1 MITYCILSAVFFVL
15 YILFQGLQSVG
26 EKLNDITRTY
36 ESKKPEDENSFAQRC
51 KRQIE
56 YEKTLI
62 PDSEEL
68 RKVRE
73 DFKKA
78 YYNFAIDKIIKYDDV
93 KKEELYN
100 NKGIIRNKLKIN
112 ASINNSAIFKEIQ
125 KEYGS
130 FSKYLLSFIHE
141 YPIYETGLTTSQL
154 SDSISKDL
162 IKRGMKF
169 TGSTIIYSYLQAIG
183 IINSHE
189 TECFLHKK

>member
-78 YYNFAIDKIIKYDDV
+78 YLEERESVRLKMCEGYYKSKKAIAYSPEYYAGDKQYDKYHD
-93 KKEELYN
+93 L
-100 NKGIIRNKLKIN
+100 
-112 ASINNSAIFKEIQ
+112 FFPWKEI
-125 KEYGS
+125 
-130 FSKYLLSFIHE
+130 LSNIQNADLNLIQRDTHDGRRQLM
-141 YPIYETGLTTSQL
+141 YE
-154 SDSISKDL
+154 
-162 IKRGMKF
+162 
-169 TGSTIIYSYLQAIG
+169 
-183 IINSHE
+183 
-189 TECFLHKK
+189 

>member
-1 MITYCILSAVFFVL
+1 METFFILYAVFFVL

-56 YEKTLI
+56 YEKTLV

-78 YYNFAIDKIIKYDDV
+78 YLEERESVRLKMCEGYYKSKKAIAYSPEYYAGREQYK
-93 KKEELYN
+93 
-100 NKGIIRNKLKIN
+100 
-112 ASINNSAIFKEIQ
+112 NNSDLFMSMERDFV
-125 KEYGS
+125 EY
-130 FSKYLLSFIHE
+130 
-141 YPIYETGLTTSQL
+141 T
-154 SDSISKDL
+154 
-162 IKRGMKF
+162 KRRP
-169 TGSTIIYSYLQAIG
+169 
-183 IINSHE
+183 
-189 TECFLHKK
+189 